1 MSMIDIIIYE
11 ILSMSFFN
19 ACIVLTLWMIVFLIC
34 PILLY
39 RFLRNTSENIP
50 VRIILTT
57 ISSLP
62 LVIYI
67 YIIVKTIYI
76 ILLQ

>member
-11 ILSMSFFN
+11 FLSMNFFKT
-19 ACIVLTLWMIVFLIC
+19 CIILGIGIIIFLIC

-39 RFLRNTSENIP
+39 RFLRNIYANISLTL
-50 VRIILTT
+50 ILTS

-62 LVIYI
+62 LITYI
-67 YIIVKTIYI
+67 FIAVKTIYI
-76 ILLQ
+76 ILSQ